1 MAYLTHLR
9 RRGVMFVSAALI
21 FACALCGCGKIEH
34 PTTEDGYATDY
45 AMSATEYTLFL
56 QKQILVLNNVLF
68 TRSLMAD
75 DVAEGKYDAKK
86 ELESAE
92 KSIEQ
97 VETLKDEITAA
108 MPASGY
114 ETDRQ
119 DAIDIAEDA
128 RIVLDDYIENL
139 KNGNSSGIMQNA
151 EQMRE
156 CAVAVS
162 GNANQYYE

>member
-1 MAYLTHLR
+1 MRKNIFLLCLA
-9 RRGVMFVSAALI
+9 AALSVYI
-21 FACALCGCGKIEH
+21 CGCGKIEH
-34 PTTEDGYATDY
+34 PSAEDGYATDY
-45 AMSATEYTLFL
+45 AMSTVEYTLFL
-56 QKQILVLNNVLF
+56 QKQTLVLDNVLF

-75 DVAEGKYDAKK
+75 DVAEGKYEAAK

-92 KSIEQ
+92 KSLEQ
-97 VETLKDEITAA
+97 VKTIQDEITVT

-128 RIVLDDYIENL
+128 KVILEDYIENL
-139 KNGNSSGIMQNA
+139 KNGNAAGIEQNA

-156 CAVAVS
+156 SAVAAS
-162 GNANQYYE
+162 SNANQYYE